1 MEKLICAL
9 FSLKQRTQQEAI
21 WLFAWLYSYPVAH
34 YLLLPSSISIKQK
47 SGKNVPEAFS
57 SPKPDPLKALPS
69 TSGFFHFGSTSD
81 SSSS

>member
-21 WLFAWLYSYPVAH
+21 WLFAWLCSYPVAH

-47 SGKNVPEAFS
+47 SGLS
-57 SPKPDPLKALPS
+57 SGHS
-69 TSGFFHFGSTSD
+69 Q
-81 SSSS
+81 